1 MKINEKN
8 LFNIN
13 DLEITKDV
21 SAIDEVL
28 EYEQILLSV
37 SKSIKNY
44 RKKNNLTQNKL
55 AKSLN
60 MNQVMISKIER
71 GNYNPTM
78 KILHTISRK
87 LTKSSD
93 LFIDILKDIIT
104 SLYKTKD
111 IGYSLQFQKVE
122 IYNNKKK
129 NSKNNITYLVKND
142 NSDNYGGMVYGDI
155 NGKSRISAN

>member
-1 MKINEKN
+1 MKINEKK
-8 LFNIN
+8 LFNVN
-13 DLEITKDV
+13 DLEIQEDV
-21 SAIDEVL
+21 SSIDDVL

-44 RKKNNLTQNKL
+44 RKEKNLTQKKL
-55 AKSLN
+55 ANSLD

-78 KILHTISRK
+78 KLLHTISRK

-104 SLYKTKD
+104 NLYKTKD
-111 IGYSLQFQKVE
+111 ISYSLQFQKVE
-122 IYNNKKK
+122 IYNKK
-129 NSKNNITYLVKND
+129 KNNITYLVKND
-142 NSDNYGGMVYGDI
+142 NSDNYGGMVYGKI
-155 NGKSRISAN
+155 NGKSRISANR